1 MGHPEVGG
9 EIRMGLLE
17 AVDGEGD
24 GAGVGVDCDD
34 STNSG
39 GEEFLTGGDD
49 NGKGSV

>member
-1 MGHPEVGG
+1 
-9 EIRMGLLE
+9 MGLTE
-17 AVDGEGD
+17 IVDGEGD
-24 GAGVGVDCDD
+24 GAGVGVIDCGD